1 MRVAAKRHRAPLAA
15 CQGQCEV
22 VARGMPTYPT
32 DAQIDAHVLAEEVWE
47 DMLAEADAEQDE
59 LEEAQLP
66 PAPVDY
72 MEAYKRLAE

>member
-1 MRVAAKRHRAPLAA
+1 
-15 CQGQCEV
+15 
-22 VARGMPTYPT
+22 MPTYPT